1 MNAPQSTLQRP
12 NLQRPTLALDPSH
25 VPIRVVEIEIA
36 QPAWVRSVGQPSDDT
51 LTSDHVLALVR
62 LHGHPLGLVQAR
74 VPALYRTLDILLDTA
89 HAELAPAIADHL
101 AADGILDLTA
111 DRSAVLPRCRR
122 GMIDVLIDPPPISVI
137 VATRE
142 RPDRLEQCLTSL
154 SRLEYPRYEVIVVD
168 NAPTTDRTERLVR
181 DRFAATA
188 KYVREPVRG
197 LAAAHN
203 RGLDTA
209 QGYLVAFTDD
219 DVIVDRDW
227 LTAIAEGFAGG
238 VDVGC
243 VTGLI
248 VPAELE
254 TPAQVRL
261 EATGAFAKGFTPRLH
276 PGAQRGVNEPLY
288 PFTAGRFGSGANMA
302 FTAAVLR
309 AQGGFDPAVGA
320 GSLARGGDDL
330 LAFFRTAA
338 AGHDIAYTP
347 DAVVWHHHRRT
358 EQALRDQAYGYGVGL
373 GAYLTAALVHEPS
386 MATAFLRRV
395 PRGVVYAF
403 EQSRPAES
411 GTQSGTGRLAALRRR
426 GTLYGPLA
434 YLRSRW
440 STRAHGALA

>member
-1 MNAPQSTLQRP
+1 M
-12 NLQRPTLALDPSH
+12 ALDPSH

-168 NAPTTDRTERLVR
+168 NAPTTDLTERLVR

-188 KYVREPVRG
+188 RYAREPVRG

-203 RGLDTA
+203 RGLEAA

-358 EQALRDQAYGYGVGL
+358 EQALRDQ
-373 GAYLTAALVHEPS
+373 
-386 MATAFLRRV
+386 
-395 PRGVVYAF
+395 
-403 EQSRPAES
+403 
-411 GTQSGTGRLAALRRR
+411 
-426 GTLYGPLA
+426 
-434 YLRSRW
+434 
-440 STRAHGALA
+440 